1 MSIREESRLTI
12 LVPKKGL
19 NYDIRD
25 KFELLPYNDF
35 NDLVQLCVRVEERLK
50 RNLPFENPL
59 LLLTIPKIL
68 KRKIICFQKNKDQKI
83 KRGKRNLSK
92 KKIKIIMF
100 LLPKKLRV
108 NKFNILSVLQR
119 VTILLSVL
127 KREIWF
133 KRSKI
138 LKLLILYLLLKRK
151 KKLKLL
157 RRKSNHVQVSYK

>member
-1 MSIREESRLTI
+1 MLNMSIREESRLTI

-92 KKIKIIMF
+92 KKIKIIIF
-100 LLPKKLRV
+100 
-108 NKFNILSVLQR
+108 FFQR
-119 VTILLSVL
+119 S
-127 KREIWF
+127 
-133 KRSKI
+133 
-138 LKLLILYLLLKRK
+138 
-151 KKLKLL
+151 
-157 RRKSNHVQVSYK
+157 